1 MRINVEEERNDF
13 KSQIP
18 HMSTNNLISMLA
30 ISASQMAS
38 AETIIDPE
46 YSKMIY
52 EECDKEICKRLA
64 IKRGENHE
72 G

>member
-1 MRINVEEERNDF
+1 MRINVEEERADF

-18 HMSTNNLISMLA
+18 NMSTNNLISMLA

-38 AETIIDPE
+38 DETIIDPE

-64 IKRGENHE
+64 IKRGETHE